1 MYLKDTELP
10 KAIYV
15 LDNMTKTSR
24 DPVSPD
30 CCFSGAKEE
39 VA

>member
-15 LDNMTKTSR
+15 FDNMTKTYC

-30 CCFSGAKEE
+30 CCFSEAKEE